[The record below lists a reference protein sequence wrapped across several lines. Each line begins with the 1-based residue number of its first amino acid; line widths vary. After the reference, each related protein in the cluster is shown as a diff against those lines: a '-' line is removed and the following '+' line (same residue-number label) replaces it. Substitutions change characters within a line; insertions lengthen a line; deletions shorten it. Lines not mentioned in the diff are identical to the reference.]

1 MTSITLIIY
10 YGLEIYK
17 WLILAALIIQWLP
30 ALGIHVDRYNP
41 IIQFLHQVTEPV
53 LRPLRPYFRTN
64 MFDFTPLVVVLV
76 IWLLQIALTVLSQFP
91 DLSQFPVYIARLIAL
106 VIALTVH
113 EFMHAYAAYQLGDS
127 TAKHQGRLTLD
138 PRHHLDVLGSIM
150 VIMAGFGWAR
160 PVPVNPYNLRGDP
173 KTGLMIVAAAG
184 PLSNLALAFVAAMPF
199 RLGIFNLYSQSF
211 VTTLFLVFINLNVA
225 LFFFNLLPIAPLD
238 GSKIVAGFLPYH
250 LAQKFNRL
258 EPFGPFILLLLVFF
272 LDDLFIGL
280 VLRPTQFVIGLLI
293 G

>member
-1 MTSITLIIY
+1 MTYITLIIY

-17 WLILAALIIQWLP
+17 WLILAALIIHWLP

-53 LRPLRPYFRTN
+53 LRPLRPYFRTSK
-64 MFDFTPLVVVLV
+64 FDFTPLVVVLV
-76 IWLLQIALTVLSQFP
+76 IWLLQIALTDISE
-91 DLSQFPVYIARLIAL
+91 FPVLVARLIAL
-106 VIALTVH
+106 VVALTVH

-150 VIMAGFGWAR
+150 VITAGFGWAR

-199 RLGIFNLYSQSF
+199 RLGILNLYSQSF
-211 VTTLFLVFINLNVA
+211 VTTLFLVFISLNIA

-238 GSKIVAGFLPYH
+238 GSKIVAGLLPYH

-258 EPFGPFILLLLVFF
+258 EPFGPFILLFLVFF
-272 LDDLFIGL
+272 LEGLFIGL
-280 VLRPTQFVIGLLI
+280 VLGPTQFVIGLLI